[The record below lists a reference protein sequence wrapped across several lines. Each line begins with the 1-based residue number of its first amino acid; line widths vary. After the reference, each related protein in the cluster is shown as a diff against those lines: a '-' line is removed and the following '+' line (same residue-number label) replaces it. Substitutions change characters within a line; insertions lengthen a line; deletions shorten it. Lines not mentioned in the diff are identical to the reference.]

1 MSNNTFTKYGSNK
14 YNPFP
19 LGDYRYNVYDSPNG
33 TVYIPKG
40 NLKNFPN
47 ELSSKRPM
55 YKVDGFWGAISNQD
69 NHLGFEGIK
78 TPNLTRVGEK
88 ALSKPI
94 VSGFPAPLEHNPN
107 DWRIGISA
115 LPDNNVS
122 FDRRV
127 FKDSPSIF
135 SVVREPI
142 RRFANMSAVGY
153 GAPVTYEASLDDKE
167 IMPVMVGKDKL
178 GKTIYETV
186 PTTESGNYYLDPV
199 TGELTK
205 TKITTDS
212 EGNRWYRNKSIN
224 RDVPLDTGL
233 TLNTILR
240 HYLGGN

>member
-1 MSNNTFTKYGSNK
+1 MSNSIFTKYGSNK

-40 NLKNFPN
+40 NLDNFPN
-47 ELSSKRPM
+47 ELGSKRPM
-55 YKVDGFWGAISNQD
+55 YKVDSIWGATSNQD
-69 NHLGFEGIK
+69 NARKFDGIRAS
-78 TPNLTRVGEK
+78 NLTKVGEK

-107 DWRIGISA
+107 AWEIGISS
-115 LPDNNVS
+115 LPNDSVS
-122 FDRRV
+122 FDKRV
-127 FKDSPSIF
+127 VRDNPSIPN
-135 SVVREPI
+135 VVRELN
-142 RRFANMSAVGY
+142 RKFTNMPAVGY

-199 TGELTK
+199 TNELTK

-212 EGNRWYRNKSIN
+212 QGNRWYRNNSVN
-224 RDVPLDTGL
+224 RDVPLDVG
-233 TLNTILR
+233 IGIEDIIR
-240 HYLGGN
+240 HLFR

>member
-1 MSNNTFTKYGSNK
+1 MNNVFTEYGSNK

-55 YKVDGFWGAISNQD
+55 YKIDDLWGAAVSNQ
-69 NHLGFEGIK
+69 NSPYMFEGIK
-78 TPNLTRVGEK
+78 TPNLTRKREK
-88 ALSKPI
+88 VLSKPI
-94 VSGFPAPLEHNPN
+94 VAGFPPPLEHNPN

-115 LPDNNVS
+115 LPNDNVS

-127 FKDSPSIF
+127 VKDIPNIS

-142 RRFANMSAVGY
+142 RRFANMPAVGY
-153 GAPVTYEASLDDKE
+153 GAPATYEASLDDKE
-167 IMPVMVGKDKL
+167 IMPVMTGRDKL

-199 TGELTK
+199 TDEITK

-212 EGNRWYRNKSIN
+212 QGNRWYRNKSVN
-224 RDVPLDTGL
+224 RDVPLDVGVS
-233 TLNTILR
+233 IEDIIR
-240 HYLGGN
+240 HLFR